1 MNGDPSDAV
10 ASDSLES
17 AARKAVLPFRI
28 IEELGVPCGY
38 ERSFKM
44 LAGRVL
50 ANRYLLG
57 IDTDNLTSEQTLAAC
72 RRLGMPTQYRE
83 SFAAHLA
90 EANLVFLG
98 FEDNEE
104 AGCMYRMYLEFW
116 KKVQRDQQA
125 KPEDTEPALLHL
137 GFKWHTDDNTQ
148 RAISR
153 YMCYPRLPLEGIQ
166 HRLSDVYA
174 DHSESAPHEVASDIV
189 WLAGNRGGGQSPIYV
204 EVFEDNSQR
213 RSFDI
218 NLYGAGLRM
227 RDLYGHLSKIR
238 LHYCIADDQFR
249 RLYALV
255 GDKLFGHLSG
265 GTNREGKDFLTFYYE
280 AQTDGTRQS

>member
-1 MNGDPSDAV
+1 MNSDPSDT
-10 ASDSLES
+10 DSLES

-28 IEELGVPCGY
+28 VEELGVPCGY

-44 LAGRVL
+44 LDGRVL

-57 IDTDNLTSEQTLAAC
+57 IDTANLTVEQALTIC
-72 RRLGMPTQYRE
+72 RRLGMPTQYGE
-83 SFAAHLA
+83 SFAANLA
-90 EANLVFLG
+90 DANLIFLG

-104 AGCMYRMYLEFW
+104 AGSMYRVYLEFW
-116 KKVQRDQQA
+116 NRLQKDQQA
-125 KPEDTEPALLHL
+125 RPDDTEPALLHL
-137 GFKWHTDDNTQ
+137 GFKWHADDNTQ
-148 RAISR
+148 RAVSR
-153 YMCYPRLPLEGIQ
+153 YMCYPRLSLEDIQ
-166 HRLSDVYA
+166 HRLSNVYA
-174 DHSESAPHEVASDIV
+174 DHSASASHEVAADIV
-189 WLAGNRGGGQSPIYV
+189 ALAGSRGGQSPIYV
-204 EVFEDNSQR
+204 EVFEENSRR

-227 RDLYGHLSKIR
+227 SDLYAHLAKIR
-238 LHYCIADDQFR
+238 LHYHIRDELFR

-280 AQTDGTRQS
+280 AQTDDARQS

>member
-1 MNGDPSDAV
+1 MKSDSPDTVV
-10 ASDSLES
+10 ANSLES

-28 IEELGVPCGY
+28 IEEMGVACGY

-57 IDTDNLTSEQTLAAC
+57 IDTDNLTSEEILAVC
-72 RRLGMPTQYRE
+72 RRLDMPTAYRE

-116 KKVQRDQQA
+116 EKIQRDQQA

-153 YMCYPRLPLEGIQ
+153 YMCYPLLSLEDIL
-166 HRLSDVYA
+166 HRLSNVYA
-174 DHSESAPHEVASDIV
+174 DHSESASYEVARDIV
-189 WLAGNRGGGQSPIYV
+189 ALAGSKSVGQSPIYV

-218 NLYGAGLRM
+218 NLYGAGLRI
-227 RDLYGHLSKIR
+227 RDLLGHLSTIR
-238 LHYCIADDQFR
+238 LHYCIPDDQFR
-249 RLYALV
+249 RLYTLV
-255 GDKLFGHLSG
+255 GDKLLGHLSG
-265 GTNREGKDFLTFYYE
+265 GINREGSDFLTFYYE
-280 AQTDGTRQS
+280 AQTDITGQ